1 MRILVT
7 GGAGFIGHN
16 ISLYLINKGYE
27 VLVLDTL
34 ERASPMGL
42 ERLKEKN
49 IPIIKADVRFY
60 ENYSDIDVVVHAAA
74 YVDVEESVREPHK
87 YFDVNTMGT
96 SKVGLEC
103 SKKGVKLIYL
113 SSAAVYGDPVK
124 IPITEADPIDPKSPY
139 GLSKYMGEQIIRM
152 YGRLYGLKYSI
163 LRLFNVYGPGQRM
176 EHAGV
181 VSKFVMNA
189 IRGEPFIVY
198 GDGTQTRDFIHV
210 FDVARIVEKM
220 ISQDVFS
227 NEIYNVGTGQPIS
240 ILDLTGVISRI
251 IGKDL
256 VVIHKPRRKGDILH
270 SVADISK
277 LKHMISFE
285 PAIHIEEGIKLLIEE
300 YRSSSA

>member
-1 MRILVT
+1 
-7 GGAGFIGHN
+7 
-16 ISLYLINKGYE
+16 
-27 VLVLDTL
+27 
-34 ERASPMGL
+34 
-42 ERLKEKN
+42 
-49 IPIIKADVRFY
+49 
-60 ENYSDIDVVVHAAA
+60 
-74 YVDVEESVREPHK
+74 
-87 YFDVNTMGT
+87 
-96 SKVGLEC
+96 
-103 SKKGVKLIYL
+103 
-113 SSAAVYGDPVK
+113 
-124 IPITEADPIDPKSPY
+124 ITEADPIDPKSPY

-176 EHAGV
+176 EYAGV

-210 FDVARIVEKM
+210 LDVARIVEKM

-256 VVIHKPRRKGDILH
+256 VVIRKPRRKGDILH